1 MLSPDELDQFFQN
14 WINARSTEP
23 ALCNWLDLEM
33 SVWRVMMEGEAQQE
47 HHQPLQQS
55 RWLKAESGQKVLL
68 TCCEGF
74 QTAKDAASLSRNRV
88 VEDEDY

>member
-1 MLSPDELDQFFQN
+1 
-14 WINARSTEP
+14 
-23 ALCNWLDLEM
+23 
-33 SVWRVMMEGEAQQE
+33 MEGEAQQE

-88 VEDEDY
+88 VEDEDC